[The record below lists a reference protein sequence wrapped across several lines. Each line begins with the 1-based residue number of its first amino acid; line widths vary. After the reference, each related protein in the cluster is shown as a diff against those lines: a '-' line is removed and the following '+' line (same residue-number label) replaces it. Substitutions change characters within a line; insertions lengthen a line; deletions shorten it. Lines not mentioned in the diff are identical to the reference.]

1 MANRKRLGSILG
13 ACSALGFVLTA
24 GLHATGYRSV
34 TDLARQG
41 PEDLRTLVPA
51 LWVSFSTDL
60 VVTGLIVLVVVWRR
74 STASSLVLTIAGF
87 IPAIAAGLQIAYLG
101 FIPPTAILIALALV
115 TWAAAMVLPAVPDR

>member
-1 MANRKRLGSILG
+1 VANRKRLGSILG

-24 GLHATGYRSV
+24 GLHATGYPAV

-41 PEDLRTLVPA
+41 PEDLRALVPV
-51 LWVSFSTDL
+51 LWVAFSTDL

-74 STASSLVLTIAGF
+74 SRASRLVLTIAGF

-101 FIPPTAILIALALV
+101 FIPPTVILIALAIV
-115 TWAAAMVLPAVPDR
+115 TWASAIVLPPVPDR